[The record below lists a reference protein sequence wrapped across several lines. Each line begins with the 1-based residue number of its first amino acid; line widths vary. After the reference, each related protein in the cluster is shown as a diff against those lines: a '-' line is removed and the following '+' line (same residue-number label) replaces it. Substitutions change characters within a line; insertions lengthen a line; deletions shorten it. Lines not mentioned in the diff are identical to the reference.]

1 MNKDC
6 LIAIG
11 IFLTAVY
18 QLTGFFLQQKV
29 EIIWFL
35 VFSF

>member
-18 QLTGFFLQQKV
+18 QLTGFFQQKV
-29 EIIWFL
+29 EVIWFL